1 VETNNFN
8 ELGSASF
15 QNRLC
20 EENFINVSDS
30 LCLVKHFFC
39 FCHLRIKSAPFLMD
53 LKFKSALLIF
63 VFFLN
68 HIKKVV
74 VGFVEMWE
82 SRRLFQVIV
91 GSVGKS

>member
-1 VETNNFN
+1 MNANRVAMRCQGFRT
-8 ELGSASF
+8 ASG
-15 QNRLC
+15 RL
-20 EENFINVSDS
+20 
-30 LCLVKHFFC
+30 
-39 FCHLRIKSAPFLMD
+39 CHLRIKSAPFLMD

>member
-1 VETNNFN
+1 
-8 ELGSASF
+8 
-15 QNRLC
+15 
-20 EENFINVSDS
+20 
-30 LCLVKHFFC
+30 
-39 FCHLRIKSAPFLMD
+39 MD

>member
-1 VETNNFN
+1 LSSQIHSITPVYQAQRGF
-8 ELGSASF
+8 L
-15 QNRLC
+15 
-20 EENFINVSDS
+20 
-30 LCLVKHFFC
+30 FF
-39 FCHLRIKSAPFLMD
+39 FGGGLRTLCHLRIKSAPFLMD

>member
-1 VETNNFN
+1 MCLSKIQSLNKSY
-8 ELGSASF
+8 SA
-15 QNRLC
+15 R
-20 EENFINVSDS
+20 
-30 LCLVKHFFC
+30 LVKEC
-39 FCHLRIKSAPFLMD
+39 ENICHLRIKSAPFLMD